1 MTDEYLDVDE
11 SPVSHA
17 DVTTVA
23 HHLDARGVGY
33 EILEHE
39 PTMTARADARVVDVD
54 PSETAKNV
62 VLTDGEVYVL
72 AVIPASEALDLHKV
86 RRVIGDD
93 KELRM
98 ATEAEMSKDFP
109 AFEIGAVPPVGSMVF
124 ASEVIDERLLGHDR
138 VLCGGG
144 DHRHSLR
151 LDPNELARITEA
163 TVGDVCGD

>member
-1 MTDEYLDVDE
+1 MTDEYLGVDE

-23 HHLDARGVGY
+23 HHLDARGVAY
-33 EILEHE
+33 ETVEHE
-39 PTMTARADARVVDVD
+39 ATMTARADARAADVD

-72 AVIPASEALDLHKV
+72 AVIPASEVLDLHKV

-98 ATEAEMSKDFP
+98 ATETEMAETFP
-109 AFEIGAVPPVGSMVF
+109 AFEIGAIPPVGSLVF
-124 ASEVIDERLLGHDR
+124 ASEVIDERLLKQDR

-151 LDPNELARITEA
+151 LDPNELARITDA
-163 TVGDVCGD
+163 SVGDVCAD